1 MKKIIRPTIDCV
13 FKAIL
18 GSIENKSLLI
28 NFLNAVLG
36 LIRGQAIKDVVIL
49 NPYNEKEFQDDKL
62 SIIDI
67 KATDETGAFHQIEV
81 QISIYRWLAERML
94 FNWATIYH
102 SQLTSGQDYTQ
113 LKPTTS
119 IWLLE
124 DALFS
129 PETSVKKGEKNK
141 YLHLNFRPY
150 DKNVKIYLSNH
161 LDIHILQLPFFKTDQ
176 LIKDDKDRWL
186 YFFKEGHNLEIDNLP
201 ENFKT
206 KEIVKAMETL
216 NHFSNDQKAYLLYQ
230 ERLEATRVASTWQS
244 LLKQEKQ
251 KMQAALAQEKKKMQ
265 AALVQEKKKMQAAAE
280 QKDSE
285 IQNLKTLLHQYKKSQ
300 TPLGE

>member
-1 MKKIIRPTIDCV
+1 MKKLIRPTVDCV

-18 GSIENKSLLI
+18 GSNENKHLLI

-36 LIRGQAIKDVVIL
+36 LMKGQAIKDVVIL

-67 KATDETGAFHQIEV
+67 KATDETGAFYQIEV

-124 DALFS
+124 DTLFS
-129 PETSVKKGEKNK
+129 PESEEEMNK
-141 YLHLNFRPY
+141 YLHLNFKPY
-150 DKNVKIYLSNH
+150 DKNVMIYLSNH
-161 LDIHILQLPFFKTDQ
+161 LDIHVLQLPFFRKEQ
-176 LIKDDKDRWL
+176 IIKDDKDRWL
-186 YFFKEGHNLEIDNLP
+186 YFFKEGQNLELDNLP
-201 ENFKT
+201 ENLKT
-206 KEIVKAMETL
+206 KEILKAMETL

-230 ERLEATRVASTWQS
+230 DRLEATRVASTWQS

-251 KMQAALAQEKKKMQ
+251 KVSEMQAAFIQEKQKAFEMQ
-265 AALVQEKKKMQAAAE
+265 AAFIQEKQKSSEMQAAAE
-280 QKDSE
+280 QKDAE
-285 IQNLKTLLHQYKKSQ
+285 IQKLKTLLSNRS
-300 TPLGE
+300 

>member
-1 MKKIIRPTIDCV
+1 MKNLIRPTVDCV

-18 GSIENKSLLI
+18 GSNENKHLLI

-36 LIRGQAIKDVVIL
+36 LMNGQAIKDVVIL

-67 KATDETGAFHQIEV
+67 KATDEAGAFYQIEV

-124 DALFS
+124 DTLFS
-129 PETSVKKGEKNK
+129 PESEEEMNK
-141 YLHLNFRPY
+141 YLHLNFKPY
-150 DKNVKIYLSNH
+150 DKNVMIYLSNH
-161 LDIHILQLPFFKTDQ
+161 LDIHVLQLPFFRKEQ
-176 LIKDDKDRWL
+176 IIEDDKDRWL
-186 YFFKEGHNLEIDNLP
+186 YFFKEGQNLELDNLP
-201 ENFKT
+201 ENLKT

-230 ERLEATRVASTWQS
+230 DRLEATRVASTWQS

-251 KMQAALAQEKKKMQ
+251 KVSEMQAAFIQEKQKAFEMQ
-265 AALVQEKKKMQAAAE
+265 AAFIQEKQKSSEMQAAAE
-280 QKDSE
+280 QKDAE
-285 IQNLKTLLHQYKKSQ
+285 IQKLKTLLSNRS
-300 TPLGE
+300 

>member
-1 MKKIIRPTIDCV
+1 MKQKIKPTVDCV

-18 GSIENKSLLI
+18 GTEENKPLLI

-36 LIRGQAIKDVVIL
+36 LKNNLSITDVQIL

-67 KATDETGAFHQIEV
+67 KATDETGRYHQIEV

-102 SQLTSGQDYTQ
+102 SQLTSGENYTR

-124 DALFS
+124 DTLFL
-129 PETSVKKGEKNK
+129 PEKDAAKSEQNK
-141 YLHLNFRPY
+141 YLHLNFKPY
-150 DKNVKIYLSNH
+150 DLNVNLYLSDH
-161 LDIHILQLPFFKTDQ
+161 FDIHVLQLPFFKTDQ
-176 LIKDDKDRWL
+176 FIKDDKDRWL
-186 YFFKEGHNLEIDNLP
+186 YFFKEGQNLEIKNLP
-201 ENFKT
+201 ESIKT
-206 KEIVKAMETL
+206 KEIIKAMETL

-230 ERLEATRVASTWQS
+230 NRLEATRVASTWQN
-244 LLKQEKQ
+244 LLNQEKQ
-251 KMQAALAQEKKKMQ
+251 KVSEMQAAV
-265 AALVQEKKKMQAAAE
+265 ALKNSEIQM
-280 QKDSE
+280 KDSE
-285 IQNLKTLLHQYKKSQ
+285 IQKLKSLIHKYDTPQNL
-300 TPLGE
+300 

>member
-1 MKKIIRPTIDCV
+1 MSENNVGRTWSLINMKNLIRPTVDCV

-18 GSIENKSLLI
+18 GSNENKHLLI

-36 LIRGQAIKDVVIL
+36 LMKGQAIKDVVIL

-67 KATDETGAFHQIEV
+67 KATDETGAFYQIEV

-124 DALFS
+124 DTLFS
-129 PETSVKKGEKNK
+129 PESEEEMNK
-141 YLHLNFRPY
+141 YLHLNFKPY
-150 DKNVKIYLSNH
+150 DKNVMIYLSNH
-161 LDIHILQLPFFKTDQ
+161 LDIHVLQLPFFRKEQ
-176 LIKDDKDRWL
+176 IIEDDKDRWL
-186 YFFKEGHNLEIDNLP
+186 YFFKEGQNLELDNLP
-201 ENFKT
+201 ENLKT

-230 ERLEATRVASTWQS
+230 DRLEATRVASTWQS

-251 KMQAALAQEKKKMQ
+251 KASEMQAAFIQEKQK
-265 AALVQEKKKMQAAAE
+265 ASEMQAAAE
-280 QKDSE
+280 QKDAE
-285 IQNLKTLLHQYKKSQ
+285 IQKLKTLLSKRS
-300 TPLGE
+300 

>member
-1 MKKIIRPTIDCV
+1 MKKLIRPTVDCV

-18 GSIENKSLLI
+18 GSNENKSLLI

-36 LIRGQAIKDVVIL
+36 LMNGQAIKDVVIL

-67 KATDETGAFHQIEV
+67 KATDEAGAFYQIEV

-124 DALFS
+124 DTLFS
-129 PETSVKKGEKNK
+129 PESEEEMNK
-141 YLHLNFRPY
+141 YLHLNFKPY
-150 DKNVKIYLSNH
+150 DKNVMIYLSNH
-161 LDIHILQLPFFKTDQ
+161 LDIHVLQLPFFRKEQ
-176 LIKDDKDRWL
+176 IIEDDKDRWL
-186 YFFKEGHNLEIDNLP
+186 YFFKEGQNHKLDNLP
-201 ENFKT
+201 ENLKT

-230 ERLEATRVASTWQS
+230 DRLEATRLASTCFN
-244 LLKQEKQ
+244 
-251 KMQAALAQEKKKMQ
+251 LAE
-265 AALVQEKKKMQAAAE
+265 
-280 QKDSE
+280 S
-285 IQNLKTLLHQYKKSQ
+285 S
-300 TPLGE
+300 

>member
-1 MKKIIRPTIDCV
+1 MKKKIKPTVDCV

-18 GSIENKSLLI
+18 GTVENKPLLI

-36 LIRGQAIKDVVIL
+36 LIQDQAIKDVHIL
-49 NPYNEKEFQDDKL
+49 NPYNEKEFKDDKL

-67 KATDETGAFHQIEV
+67 KATDEAGNYHQIEV
-81 QISIYRWLAERML
+81 QISVYRWIAERML

-124 DALFS
+124 DKLFS
-129 PETSVKKGEKNK
+129 PKKDAVDQGESN
-141 YLHLNFRPY
+141 YLHLDFKPY
-150 DKNVKIYLSNH
+150 DVNARLYLSNH
-161 LDIHILQLPFFKTDQ
+161 LDIHVLQLPFFKKDQ
-176 LIKDDKDRWL
+176 SIQDDKDRWL
-186 YFFKEGHNLEIDNLP
+186 YFFKEGENLEIDKLP
-201 ENFKT
+201 ENLKT
-206 KEIVKAMETL
+206 KEIIKAMETL

-230 ERLEATRVASTWQS
+230 DRLEATRVASTWQS
-244 LLKQEKQ
+244 LLKQKESE
-251 KMQAALAQEKKKMQ
+251 MQDVIK
-265 AALVQEKKKMQAAAE
+265 

-285 IQNLKTLLHQYKKSQ
+285 IQKLKELIHKMK
-300 TPLGE
+300 G

>member
-18 GSIENKSLLI
+18 GSNENKPLLI
-28 NFLNAVLG
+28 NFLNAILG
-36 LIRGQAIKDVVIL
+36 LEKGQAIKDVVIL

-67 KATDETGAFHQIEV
+67 KATDETGAFHQIDV

-94 FNWATIYH
+94 FNWASIYH
-102 SQLTSGQDYTQ
+102 AQLTSGQDYTQ

-129 PETSVKKGEKNK
+129 PETE
-141 YLHLNFRPY
+141 
-150 DKNVKIYLSNH
+150 
-161 LDIHILQLPFFKTDQ
+161 
-176 LIKDDKDRWL
+176 
-186 YFFKEGHNLEIDNLP
+186 E
-201 ENFKT
+201 
-206 KEIVKAMETL
+206 
-216 NHFSNDQKAYLLYQ
+216 
-230 ERLEATRVASTWQS
+230 EAAFI
-244 LLKQEKQ
+244 QEKQ
-251 KMQAALAQEKKKMQ
+251 KMQAAAD
-265 AALVQEKKKMQAAAE
+265 

-285 IQNLKTLLHQYKKSQ
+285 IQKLKTLLRNALKISS
-300 TPLGE
+300 PF

>member
-1 MKKIIRPTIDCV
+1 MKKLIRPTVDCV

-18 GSIENKSLLI
+18 GSNENKHLLI

-36 LIRGQAIKDVVIL
+36 LMKGQAIKDVVIL

-67 KATDETGAFHQIEV
+67 KATDETGAFYQIEV

-124 DALFS
+124 DTLFS
-129 PETSVKKGEKNK
+129 PESEEEMNK
-141 YLHLNFRPY
+141 YLHLNFKPY
-150 DKNVKIYLSNH
+150 DKNVMIYLSNH
-161 LDIHILQLPFFKTDQ
+161 LDIHVLQLPFFRKEQ
-176 LIKDDKDRWL
+176 IIEDDKDRWL
-186 YFFKEGHNLEIDNLP
+186 YFFKEGQNLELDNLP
-201 ENFKT
+201 ENLKT

-230 ERLEATRVASTWQS
+230 DRLEATRVASTWQS

-251 KMQAALAQEKKKMQ
+251 KVSEMQAAFIQEKQKASEMQ
-265 AALVQEKKKMQAAAE
+265 AAAEQKVFEMQAAAE
-280 QKDSE
+280 QKDAE
-285 IQNLKTLLHQYKKSQ
+285 IQKLKKLLSNRS
-300 TPLGE
+300 

>member
-1 MKKIIRPTIDCV
+1 MKKLIRPTVDCV

-18 GSIENKSLLI
+18 GSNENKHLLI

-36 LIRGQAIKDVVIL
+36 LMNGQAIKDVVIL

-67 KATDETGAFHQIEV
+67 KATDEAGAFYQIEV

-124 DALFS
+124 DTLFS
-129 PETSVKKGEKNK
+129 PESEEEMNK
-141 YLHLNFRPY
+141 YLHLNFKPY
-150 DKNVKIYLSNH
+150 DKNVMIYLSNH
-161 LDIHILQLPFFKTDQ
+161 LDIHVLQLPFFRKEQ
-176 LIKDDKDRWL
+176 IIEDDKDRWL
-186 YFFKEGHNLEIDNLP
+186 YFFKEGQNLELDNLP
-201 ENFKT
+201 ENLKT

-230 ERLEATRVASTWQS
+230 DRLEATRVASTWQS

-251 KMQAALAQEKKKMQ
+251 KVSEMQAAFIQEKQKASEMQ
-265 AALVQEKKKMQAAAE
+265 AAAEQKVFEMQAAAE
-280 QKDSE
+280 QKDAE
-285 IQNLKTLLHQYKKSQ
+285 IQKLKKLLSNRS
-300 TPLGE
+300 